1 MVLKIFSTAYVCV
14 ALLKLK
20 TGETTIKQKTLPNTE
35 LNQYSTLSNPGLAYN
50 RGLNSL
56 AWGTEYVPSKN
67 LLEGPIGKRQV
78 WMYYEG
84 KKNTEINKRL
94 SKNW

>member
-1 MVLKIFSTAYVCV
+1 MVLKIFFTAYVCE
-14 ALLKLK
+14 
-20 TGETTIKQKTLPNTE
+20 ETTIKQKTLPNTE
-35 LNQYSTLSNPGLAYN
+35 LNQYSALSNPGLAYN